1 MGTVPALFDH
11 ATRDL
16 LLKDWGE
23 PVTVQQVQEQFDPL
37 TGDRQVDIEEYQTV
51 AVSGLLAQ
59 QNDPRTIAHHL
70 TGSILF
76 LVDETSLPSDFNWP
90 SARLLHAG
98 HHYRIES
105 VVDSLLP
112 AVQLV
117 TGYLADP
124 HGELPVTS

>member
-1 MGTVPALFDH
+1 MGTVPALFDL

-23 PVTVQQVQEQFDPL
+23 PITMQQVQEQFDPT
-37 TGDRQVDIEEYQTV
+37 TGERQVDIDEYQTI
-51 AVSGLLAQ
+51 AVSGLLKQ
-59 QNDPRTIAHHL
+59 QGDPRTIAHNL
-70 TGSILF
+70 TGSSLF
-76 LVDETSLPSDFNWP
+76 LVDETSLPSDFNWLA
-90 SARLLHAG
+90 ARLLHGG
-98 HHYRIES
+98 HHYRIDS

-112 AVQLV
+112 AVRLV